1 MQAREAS
8 ISGDYTFTNHHHY
21 RRSPCRRTTAVYDLG
36 PIPIGSIDPPPQ
48 ICLRSY
54 DSASSPC
61 SPVLQPVKLVMIL
74 PTRPTRTPKET
85 QYIDTVYITRSRLGL
100 APYNVRSRQ
109 LTDWSRVTNDTCT
122 GRSTSKDCH
131 SVSCHPAFLGRL
143 PFSFE
148 QHL

>member
-21 RRSPCRRTTAVYDLG
+21 RRSPCRRTTAVCDLG

-54 DSASSPC
+54 GSASSPC

-85 QYIDTVYITRSRLGL
+85 QYIDTVYITRGRLSL

-109 LTDWSRVTNDTCT
+109 LTDWSRATHDTLNREKHT
-122 GRSTSKDCH
+122 KRLSFRVLSPG
-131 SVSCHPAFLGRL
+131 FLGTL
-143 PFSFE
+143 TV
-148 QHL
+148 QL